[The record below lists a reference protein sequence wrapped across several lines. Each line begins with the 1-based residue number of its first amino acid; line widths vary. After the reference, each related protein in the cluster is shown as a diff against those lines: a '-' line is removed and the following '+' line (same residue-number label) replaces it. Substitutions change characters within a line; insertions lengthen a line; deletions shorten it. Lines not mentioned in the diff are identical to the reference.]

1 MCRKHSFPALGWAKI
16 HEERDISIGILEKY
30 HLESTLA
37 AVCCQDRSE
46 LQEVSPLHA
55 SMPHEL
61 HDCEAVFEVNVEPR
75 ASELPKH
82 QTTTTIH
89 SEETSPEPA
98 SHKTDVCVV
107 PLHSLMLRAPE
118 GSHRVGQ
125 HCPLPNS
132 QAPASTNQLPLQSRQ
147 QKVEKGME
155 NRGWIILTA
164 YELTCFYFP
173 ETCRLTTLFPSPSFH
188 LNLNQRSQL
197 SAPPALSQAIRF
209 INPLLSSPSLA
220 SAG

>member
-1 MCRKHSFPALGWAKI
+1 MCHKHSLPALGWAKI

-30 HLESTLA
+30 PLESTLA
-37 AVCCQDRSE
+37 AVCCQDWSD
-46 LQEVSPLHA
+46 LQEVPPVHA

-61 HDCEAVFEVNVEPR
+61 HDCEAMFEVNVEPR

-89 SEETSPEPA
+89 SEGTSPEPA

-118 GSHRVGQ
+118 GSHWVEQ

-132 QAPASTNQLPLQSRQ
+132 QAPASTNQLPLRSRQ

-155 NRGWIILTA
+155 KNRGWIILTA

-173 ETCRLTTLFPSPSFH
+173 ETCRLTTLFPSLSY
-188 LNLNQRSQL
+188 LNQHSQL

-209 INPLLSSPSLA
+209 INLLLSSPSLA

>member
-1 MCRKHSFPALGWAKI
+1 MCRKHSLPALGWAKI

-30 HLESTLA
+30 PLESTWA
-37 AVCCQDRSE
+37 AVCCQDWSE
-46 LQEVSPLHA
+46 LQEVSPVHA

-61 HDCEAVFEVNVEPR
+61 HDCEAMFEVNVEPR

-89 SEETSPEPA
+89 SEGTSPEPA

-118 GSHRVGQ
+118 GSHWVGQ

-132 QAPASTNQLPLQSRQ
+132 QAPASTNQLPLRSGQ

-155 NRGWIILTA
+155 KNRGWIILTA
-164 YELTCFYFP
+164 YEFTCFYFP
-173 ETCRLTTLFPSPSFH
+173 ETCRLTTLFPSLSY
-188 LNLNQRSQL
+188 LNQHSQL

-209 INPLLSSPSLA
+209 INLLLSSPSLA